1 MHFCARWLA
10 VGAAAGCTAAFLGG
24 AVTISLRSASLPAI
38 SVNAVPFA
46 VEKSFD

>member
-24 AVTISLRSASLPAI
+24 AVIAYDPARGMLMRRGG
-38 SVNAVPFA
+38 
-46 VEKSFD
+46 